1 MTLIAT
7 STFLEVV
14 FASFIVIPVMLLCG
28 AAVFDVVR
36 RGEGGLKVAGILV
49 LILIVPILG
58 PILYFAFRPAPP
70 VSAEDAYLAQADL
83 RHQAAARPM
92 SPGV

>member
-1 MTLIAT
+1 MTPFAT
-7 STFLEVV
+7 STFLEVL

-36 RGEGGLKVAGILV
+36 RGEGGVKVAGILV

-58 PILYFAFRPAPP
+58 PILYFAFRPPP
-70 VSAEDAYLAQADL
+70 RVSAEDAYLAQADQ
-83 RHQAAARPM
+83 RRQAAARPM